1 MGFKGSGQKQNDI
14 STNTIIS
21 IDYNILI
28 NGKESS
34 ANCCFYGFN
43 DPSTQ
48 QNVNPAVNAPV
59 VSLMMARGPVWRNM
73 NVHANMTAPSTLLAL
88 KSKISATPGMM
99 SLMAFCLFQEII

>member
-1 MGFKGSGQKQNDI
+1 MCEYYSSSEAFAREKTISILSETLVSMGFKGSGQKLNDI

-21 IDYNILI
+21 IDFHILI

-34 ANCCFYGFN
+34 ANCGFYGFN

-59 VSLMMARGPVWRNM
+59 VSLMMARGPV
-73 NVHANMTAPSTLLAL
+73 
-88 KSKISATPGMM
+88 
-99 SLMAFCLFQEII
+99 